1 MYWFLCSRMCVRTC
15 LEFDSLVVV
24 GDDPLSFLRSQP
36 QFQRMRQ
43 LIQDNPNFLPELLRQ
58 IGQSNPPL
66 LQVREITLSHYSAL
80 QSVKII
86 SYCDVRS
93 CIACSV

>member
-1 MYWFLCSRMCVRTC
+1 MNKFMVCVSNLFNKLFLY
-15 LEFDSLVVV
+15 LDHYFV
-24 GDDPLSFLRSQP
+24 GEDPLSFLRSQP

-66 LQVREITLSHYSAL
+66 LQVITNG
-80 QSVKII
+80 
-86 SYCDVRS
+86 
-93 CIACSV
+93 

>member
-1 MYWFLCSRMCVRTC
+1 MHTC
-15 LEFDSLVVV
+15 LELDSLVVV

-66 LQVREITLSHYSAL
+66 LQVGEIKLSYNHAL
-80 QSVKII
+80 HSVKII
-86 SYCDVRS
+86 SYCDVMS
-93 CIACSV
+93 CRVLHAVSKI